1 MNEICSARNVSGMI
15 VKLANDEFEKEV
27 PSSLMTF
34 CNTSELVQWGHSQTV
49 NSRVLSA
56 YTAAIQTL
64 EGTDEQENNGDKF
77 CGNVLRTPFPSFGV

>member
-1 MNEICSARNVSGMI
+1 MNEICSARNASGMI

-34 CNTSELVQWGHSQTV
+34 CKTSELVRLGDSEMA
-49 NSRVLSA
+49 NSHVVSA

-77 CGNVLRTPFPSFGV
+77 CGNALRTPFPSFGV